1 MNNAPKTSLRLTASA
16 LALAAGLAIST
27 VSGAAVAQPVTE
39 LGYQR
44 TDVVRA
50 PVTRRGG
57 APQPGDPADFGL
69 SSERPV
75 DVALAPVTRRG
86 GAPERGGP
94 TAFGLTHQRFD
105 VARAPVT
112 RRGGAPSP
120 ATGGVW
126 TGLAA
131 GY

>member
-1 MNNAPKTSLRLTASA
+1 MNPAPKTSLRLVTSA
-16 LALAAGLAIST
+16 LALAVGLAMST
-27 VSGAAVAQPVTE
+27 VSGAAVAAPANE

-57 APQPGDPADFGL
+57 APERGVETAFGPG
-69 SSERPV
+69 SERSF
-75 DVALAPVTRRG
+75 DVASAPTIGRG
-86 GAPERGGP
+86 GAPERGVATDFGP
-94 TAFGLTHQRFD
+94 ARQRFD

-112 RRGGAPSP
+112 RRGGAPAP
-120 ATGGVW
+120 ATGGAW